1 MSVENIERFARR
13 IIDYHGFRSNESFYC
28 LIPDNE
34 SFSQNDGL
42 SLWVYSKNRHRFE
55 TRIEKFHNL
64 TRIKR
69 MEKMIGVSEEEFSNI
84 SLLIEEYLD
93 SLKDIGFVKIGKG
106 VKLFGKGKIYNVQAE
121 VSVFDNNLEALKA
134 FEKVTI
140 NNPIVDFAEE
150 HGYFEVRNRNT
161 LVWNELFGSTTKKQT
176 RAGAKAKPE
185 SKAKAK
191 PESKAK
197 AKPESKAKAKPESK
211 AKAVPE
217 SKAKAK
223 PESKAKAVPESKAK
237 AKPESKAKAVPES
250 KAKAKPEASH
260 LVAATPFSNKLKAL
274 ATQKPVS
281 MPDWERKRDVWKK
294 QVGNIYRKIETWLSE
309 HVKNGY
315 MSFNE
320 HGKVTLSDPIG
331 GDYEVETLELDIVG
345 GHQVVFQPVEMNILG
360 TVGRMDLQ
368 HRGDTSHKV
377 MLLLIDRGKSR
388 FTWELWKGIN
398 ENRQPFKKETLEAV
412 LNQWT

>member
-84 SLLIEEYLD
+84 SLSIEEYLN
-93 SLKDIGFVKIGKG
+93 SLKEIGFIRIGKG
-106 VKLFGKGKIYNVQAE
+106 VKLFGQGKMYNVQAD
-121 VSVFDNNLEALKA
+121 VSLFENNLEALKA
-134 FEKVTI
+134 FEEVTI

-150 HGYFEVRNRNT
+150 HGYFEVKNRKT
-161 LVWNELFGSTTKKQT
+161 LVLDELIASATKKQT
-176 RAGAKAKPE
+176 RRAKSESKVKAKPE
-185 SKAKAK
+185 IKAKAK
-191 PESKAK
+191 PETKAK
-197 AKPESKAKAKPESK
+197 AKPEIKAKAKPEIK
-211 AKAVPE
+211 AKVA
-217 SKAKAK
+217 A
-223 PESKAKAVPESKAK
+223 
-237 AKPESKAKAVPES
+237 
-250 KAKAKPEASH
+250 PEASH
-260 LVAATPFSNKLKAL
+260 LVAATPLSNKLKTL

-320 HGKVTLSDPIG
+320 YGKVTLSDPIG
-331 GDYEVETLELDIVG
+331 GDYEIESLELDIVG

-360 TVGRMDLQ
+360 TVGRVDLQ

-412 LNQWT
+412 LNQWIGD

>member
-1 MSVENIERFARR
+1 MSLEENIERFARR
-13 IIDYHGFRSNESFYC
+13 IIDYHGFRSNDGFYC
-28 LIPDNE
+28 LIPDKE

-42 SLWVYSKNRHRFE
+42 SLWVYSKKRYRFE

-69 MEKMIGVSEEEFSNI
+69 MEKMIGVTEKEFSNL
-84 SLLIEEYLD
+84 SLSIEEYLN
-93 SLKDIGFVKIGKG
+93 SLKDIGFIRIGKG
-106 VKLFGKGKIYNVQAE
+106 VKLFGKGKMYNVQAD
-121 VSVFDNNLEALKA
+121 VSVFENNLDALKA

-150 HGYFEVRNRNT
+150 HDYFEVKNRKT
-161 LVWNELFGSTTKKQT
+161 LVWNELFGSATKKQT
-176 RAGAKAKPE
+176 RAGARAKSESKVKAKLESKPKAKLESKPKAKPD
-185 SKAKAK
+185 SKPKAV
-191 PESKAK
+191 PD
-197 AKPESKAKAKPESK
+197 SK

-217 SKAKAK
+217 YKS
-223 PESKAKAVPESKAK
+223 
-237 AKPESKAKAVPES
+237 
-250 KAKAKPEASH
+250 KAKPEALH
-260 LVAATPFSNKLKAL
+260 LVAATPLSNKLKTL
-274 ATQKPVS
+274 ATQRPVS
-281 MPDWERKRDVWKK
+281 MPDWERKRDVWIK
-294 QVGNIYRKIETWLSE
+294 QVGNIYKKIETWLSE

-331 GDYEVETLELDIVG
+331 GDYDVETLELDIVG

-412 LNQWT
+412 LYQWIGD